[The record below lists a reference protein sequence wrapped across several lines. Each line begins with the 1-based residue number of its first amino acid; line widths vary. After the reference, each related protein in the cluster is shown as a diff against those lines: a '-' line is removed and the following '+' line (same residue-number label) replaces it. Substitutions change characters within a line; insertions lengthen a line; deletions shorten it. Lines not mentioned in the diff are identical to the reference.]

1 MVHCVHDWTV
11 RGIDDYLAKA
21 LLGFNDFSSCLAKND
36 VLFVSLWIQRY
47 ESTHQ
52 HPKWETYYSLTTI
65 LLHASFKSRQ
75 HYLKKKKKN
84 TQNCFKYP
92 EKNYSRTGSFQRHG
106 MVLQMRAPTFFMGK
120 IMKRCFFLICL
131 KSRQFSCNSFEA
143 VGPVLLTFTSIGL
156 ATLRTFQSNLQKLE
170 KKSCQI
176 NLKLSGLCT

>member
-1 MVHCVHDWTV
+1 MVHCVHGWTV

-52 HPKWETYYSLTTI
+52 HPKWETYYSLSDYNI
-65 LLHASFKSRQ
+65 ASCFFQ
-75 HYLKKKKKN
+75 VTAALFKKKKKP
-84 TQNCFKYP
+84 QNCFKYS
-92 EKNYSRTGSFQRHG
+92 EKNYSRTGSFWKHG
-106 MVLQMRAPTFFMGK
+106 TVLQMRSPTFFMGK

-156 ATLRTFQSNLQKLE
+156 ATLRTFQSNL
-170 KKSCQI
+170 
-176 NLKLSGLCT
+176 